1 MDARTL
7 KALDWAKIQQMLAGQ
22 TSCPLGRELAERIE
36 PLTDAARIALLQ
48 AETTEARQLLDSEG
62 DLSLGAVHD
71 VREPVRRA
79 AKEGIL
85 SPEELLHIAST
96 LLAARVL
103 RASILRRDECVLLA
117 QRARSITK
125 FEELEQKIDRCL
137 APSGEVK
144 DSASDELRR
153 LRRQILSLHDE
164 LRTRLEAMLRAP
176 RTARTLQE
184 PVIIVRA
191 ERHCLPVRSEFKHD
205 FPGIVHDASASGATV
220 FMEPLALVD
229 MGNEL
234 AAARRAE
241 QEEVRRILQQLSSEV
256 GSRAEAILATLSSLG
271 QLDFI
276 FARARLSKLMNAS
289 EPELN
294 QDSTVNLRQARHPLL
309 RDKAVPIDVWVGEDF
324 ITLVITGP
332 NTGGKTVTLK
342 TMGLVALMAQSGL
355 HIPASPGSQ
364 VSVFEKV
371 FADVGD
377 EQSIEQSLS
386 TFSSHMS
393 QIVSV
398 LGSAGAGSFVLLDEL
413 GAGTDPAEGAALAK
427 AILSELH
434 SRGCRTVAT
443 THSSDLKAFAYAQ
456 PGMENACVEFDPV
469 TLQPTYK
476 VSVGLPGSSNAFAI
490 AGRLGMPEQVL
501 DFARQ
506 SLDTGQTTLQKAL
519 DQLEI
524 AQHELMRARAEAE
537 KERAQLRA
545 QREQEQKAQEQI
557 EAERQAAL
565 RKARR
570 QAEELLNRTRQQAE
584 QLLES
589 LREEAQQLREQT
601 RPRAAERQ
609 AAAAQS
615 QAEHLIEGIQHSV
628 EEIAPETKPPEAP
641 QPLPGQGRAQPT
653 EIPKEL
659 RPGDLVFVR
668 PVLAKGT
675 VLSLP
680 DEQGQIELQVGLL
693 KVRVK
698 QSEVELLPEPGPAPP
713 SPREPVE
720 PEIHLRGLRVHE
732 AVASLESYLE
742 RALLAGLKEVRII
755 HGRGTGAVKRATLD
769 LLRDH
774 PYVSGWREGTKEEGG
789 AGCTVATLAQ

>member
-7 KALDWAKIQQMLAGQ
+7 KALDWGKIQQMLAGQ
-22 TSCPLGRELAERIE
+22 TSCQLGRELAEGIG

-48 AETTEARQLLDSEG
+48 SETTEARQLLDSQGE
-62 DLSLGAVHD
+62 LSVGAVHD
-71 VREPVRRA
+71 IREPVRRA
-79 AKEGIL
+79 AKGGIL
-85 SPEELLHIAST
+85 SPEELLHIGST
-96 LLAARVL
+96 LLAARLL
-103 RASILRRDECVLLA
+103 RAVILRRDECVLLA
-117 QRARSITK
+117 RHARSITT

-153 LRRQILSLHDE
+153 LRRQILSLHDD
-164 LRTRLEAMLRAP
+164 LRTRLEAMLRTP
-176 RTARTLQE
+176 RAARMLQE

-220 FMEPLALVD
+220 FMEPLALVGT
-229 MGNEL
+229 GNEL

-256 GSRAEAILATLSSLG
+256 GSRAEAILATMSSLG

-276 FARARLSKLMNAS
+276 FARGHLGRLMNAS
-289 EPELN
+289 EPDLN
-294 QDSTVNLRQARHPLL
+294 QDRTVDLRQAHHPLL
-309 RDKAVPIDVWVGEDF
+309 SDKAVPIDVRVGEDF

-342 TMGLVALMAQSGL
+342 TMGLLALMAQSGL
-355 HIPASPGSQ
+355 HIPALPGSR
-364 VSVFEKV
+364 VCVFKKV

-398 LGSAGAGSFVLLDEL
+398 LGSAGADSFVLLDEL

-434 SRGCRTVAT
+434 RRGCRTVAT

-490 AGRLGMPEQVL
+490 AAHLGMPADVL
-501 DFARQ
+501 EFARQ

-519 DQLEI
+519 EQLEI

-537 KERAQLRA
+537 KERAQLQIQRA
-545 QREQEQKAQEQI
+545 QEQKAQQQM

-584 QLLES
+584 QLLEG

-609 AAAAQS
+609 AAAAER
-615 QAEHLIEGIQHSV
+615 QAEHLIEGIQQSV
-628 EEIAPETKPPEAP
+628 EEIAPAPRPAEAAP
-641 QPLPGQGRAQPT
+641 QQPDVAPR
-653 EIPKEL
+653 EV

-675 VLSLP
+675 VLSGR

-698 QSEVELLPEPGPAPP
+698 QSEVEPLPEPEPGLPTP
-713 SPREPVE
+713 SEPVE
-720 PEIHLRGLRVHE
+720 PEIRLRGLRVHE

-769 LLRDH
+769 LLRGH
-774 PYVSGWREGTKEEGG
+774 PYVSAWREGRKDEGG

>member
-1 MDARTL
+1 
-7 KALDWAKIQQMLAGQ
+7 
-22 TSCPLGRELAERIE
+22 
-36 PLTDAARIALLQ
+36 
-48 AETTEARQLLDSEG
+48 
-62 DLSLGAVHD
+62 
-71 VREPVRRA
+71 VRRA
-79 AKEGIL
+79 AKGGIL
-85 SPEELLHIAST
+85 SPEELLHIGST
-96 LLAARVL
+96 LLAARLL
-103 RASILRRDECVLLA
+103 RAVILRRDECVLLA
-117 QRARSITK
+117 RHARSITT

-153 LRRQILSLHDE
+153 LRRQILSLHDD
-164 LRTRLEAMLRAP
+164 LRTRLEAMLRTP
-176 RTARTLQE
+176 RAARMLQE

-220 FMEPLALVD
+220 FMEPLALVGT
-229 MGNEL
+229 GNEL

-256 GSRAEAILATLSSLG
+256 GSRAEAILATMSSLG

-276 FARARLSKLMNAS
+276 FARGHLGRLMNAS
-289 EPELN
+289 EPDLN
-294 QDSTVNLRQARHPLL
+294 QDRTVDLRQAHHPLL
-309 RDKAVPIDVWVGEDF
+309 SDKAVPIDVRVGEDF

-342 TMGLVALMAQSGL
+342 TMGLLALMAQSGL
-355 HIPASPGSQ
+355 HIPALPGSR
-364 VSVFEKV
+364 VCVFKKV

-398 LGSAGAGSFVLLDEL
+398 LGSAGADSFVLLDEL

-434 SRGCRTVAT
+434 RRGCRTVAT

-490 AGRLGMPEQVL
+490 AAHLGMPADVL
-501 DFARQ
+501 EFARQ

-519 DQLEI
+519 EQLEI

-537 KERAQLRA
+537 KERAQLQIQRA
-545 QREQEQKAQEQI
+545 QEQKAQQQM

-584 QLLES
+584 QLLEG

-609 AAAAQS
+609 AAAAER
-615 QAEHLIEGIQHSV
+615 QAEHLIEGIQQSV
-628 EEIAPETKPPEAP
+628 EEIAPAPRPAEAAP
-641 QPLPGQGRAQPT
+641 QQPDVAPR
-653 EIPKEL
+653 EV

-675 VLSLP
+675 VLSGR

-698 QSEVELLPEPGPAPP
+698 QSEVEPLPEPEPGLPTP
-713 SPREPVE
+713 SEPVE
-720 PEIHLRGLRVHE
+720 PEIRLRGLRVHE

-769 LLRDH
+769 LLRGH
-774 PYVSGWREGTKEEGG
+774 PYVSAWREGRKDEGG